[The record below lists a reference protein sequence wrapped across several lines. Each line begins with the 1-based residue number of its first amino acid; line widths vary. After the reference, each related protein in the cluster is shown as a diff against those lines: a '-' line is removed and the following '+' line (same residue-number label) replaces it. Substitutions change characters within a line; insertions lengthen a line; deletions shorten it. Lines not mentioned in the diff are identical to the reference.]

1 MLPRHTTCGDRGRSA
16 RARGRRMEL
25 LRGGSIHEFYG
36 FIELHLDPDMEHDHR
51 GSDGDVLGLAI
62 VEAATPGVR
71 QCALTAR
78 C

>member
-1 MLPRHTTCGDRGRSA
+1 
-16 RARGRRMEL
+16 MEL
-25 LRGGSIHEFYG
+25 LRSGPIDEFHG

-51 GSDGDVLGLAI
+51 GSDGDVSSLAI
-62 VEAATPGVR
+62 VAATAPGFR